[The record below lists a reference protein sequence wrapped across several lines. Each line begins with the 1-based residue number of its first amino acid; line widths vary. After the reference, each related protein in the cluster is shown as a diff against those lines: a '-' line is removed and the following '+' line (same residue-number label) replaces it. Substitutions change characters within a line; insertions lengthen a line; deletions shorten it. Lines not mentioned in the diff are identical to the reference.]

1 MPVREKA
8 LAIPLSCCGLPLKD
22 AAHEF
27 PQLFPSLDDAEFR
40 RQQVPD
46 ERRFQTL
53 LRLCTTWGPVERE
66 WDVEWSKMVNEKSS
80 DNVRNLEAC
89 VTEAGGALGERVQ
102 SATAATAAAAGQA
115 QKTVEDAAAAGADQA
130 KKALGDAGEAAQQAW
145 SQAGGVA
152 EDVVD
157 AGRRATRS
165 VSRQIGEKPLI
176 AVPVGFALGY
186 VAGLWIQGGSRPGRA
201 ADDHVA
207 SPEIALGWPSFLAA
221 ISAQSPAPVA
231 A

>member
-1 MPVREKA
+1 
-8 LAIPLSCCGLPLKD
+8 
-22 AAHEF
+22 
-27 PQLFPSLDDAEFR
+27 
-40 RQQVPD
+40 
-46 ERRFQTL
+46 
-53 LRLCTTWGPVERE
+53 
-66 WDVEWSKMVNEKSS
+66 MVNEKSS
-80 DNVRNLEAC
+80 DNVRNLEAR

-165 VSRQIGEKPLI
+165 VSRQIGEPPLI
-176 AVPVGFALGY
+176 AVLVGFALGY
-186 VAGLWIQGGSRPGRA
+186 VAGLWIQGGSRAGRTA
-201 ADDHVA
+201 NDKVNAQA
-207 SPEIALGWPSFLAA
+207 PSP
-221 ISAQSPAPVA
+221 
-231 A
+231 